1 MTMLNME
8 KMVTPMKTK
17 MPFHMFSC
25 LLLAVAIVAIG
36 IAVPT
41 GSAQASAIIDNGTV
55 QLGVNDHG
63 QLNVCCGPLSSGGST
78 TLVGV
83 RYLPT
88 GAEATAEGCPCEG
101 WGAGVATLG
110 ISGYVN
116 EASDPA
122 PGVNLTLVSFSSTA
136 STAMSVVTISG
147 LTDIGVVPVLKVT
160 HDYHPSV
167 SVNLYQVDVT
177 IENISGADLGLG
189 ATDLRY
195 RRVMD
200 WDIEPTFFDEFVT
213 IGGLPAANVIATSDN
228 GFATGNPLG
237 GGHADISGTG
247 CAPLNSNFTDCGPAD
262 HGALFDFGFPAL
274 LAGESRTFKIYY
286 GGADNEVDALTAL
299 AAVGAEVYS
308 LGKCN
313 PGSDPTCTVPGG
325 DPNTFIFAFGD
336 VGGVVVPN
344 PVPEP
349 STMLLLGSGLAGLV
363 AWRRKKAA

>member
-1 MTMLNME
+1 ME

-17 MPFHMFSC
+17 MPFRTLSC
-25 LLLAVAIVAIG
+25 LLLAVAVVAIG
-36 IAVPT
+36 IAIPA
-41 GSAQASAIIDNGTV
+41 GSAHGFAVIDNGTIM
-55 QLGVNDHG
+55 LGVNDEGH
-63 QLNVCCGPLSSGGST
+63 LNTPFGSGPPSSGSGT
-78 TLVGV
+78 TSVGL
-83 RYLPT
+83 RFIPT
-88 GAEATAEGCPCEG
+88 GAEATSPGCLCEG
-101 WGAGVATLG
+101 WGAAVASLGV
-110 ISGYVN
+110 SGYANVS
-116 EASDPA
+116 SDGGA
-122 PGVNLTLVSFSSTA
+122 VNLSLVSFTSTA
-136 STAMSVVTISG
+136 STAVSVVTISG

-167 SVNLYQVDVT
+167 SANLYQVDVT

-228 GFATGNPLG
+228 GFATANPLG
-237 GGHADISGTG
+237 GGHSDISGTG
-247 CAPLNSNFTDCGPAD
+247 CAPLSSNFTDCGPDD
-262 HGALFDFGFPAL
+262 HGANFDFGFPAL
-274 LAGESRTFKIYY
+274 AAGESRSFKVYY
-286 GGADNEVDALTAL
+286 GASSTELEAFAAL

-308 LGKCN
+308 LGQCN
-313 PGSDPTCTVPGG
+313 PGG
-325 DPNTFIFAFGD
+325 DASCSPITGLPNTFIFAFGD

-349 STMLLLGSGLAGLV
+349 GTMLLLGSGLAGLA